1 MRMKLFLLLALV
13 VQAGCQS
20 LPPNANGRYHT
31 AEVGMRGSNR

>member
-1 MRMKLFLLLALV
+1 MRTKFVLLLALV

-20 LPPNANGRYHT
+20 LPQNSYDRYHT